1 MSPSPIAHSAM
12 GYLLGRVFVKNK
24 PLMVINREIRNPW
37 VILAA
42 LFFSLLPDI
51 DAIPGILLNDF
62 GRYHNQWTHSLAVGL
77 GVSLLVG
84 FVAYWRRRSFGF
96 WFLLASLSYT
106 FHIIMD
112 YFTMGDRGL
121 MLFWP
126 FTSERFLS
134 PIPLFWG
141 VRWSE
146 GLWSPLHLITIAT
159 ELLFVALVMLVISII
174 ERKNRRSGQ
183 VMPDYD
189 RK

>member
-12 GYLLGRVFVKNK
+12 GYLLGRVLGKNK
-24 PLMVINREIRNPW
+24 PQTASKQEFIKPV

-62 GRYHNQWTHSLAVGL
+62 GRYHNQWTHSLVVGL
-77 GVSLLVG
+77 MVGLLVG
-84 FVAYWRRRSFGF
+84 FIAYWRMMASFYF

-112 YFTMGDRGL
+112 FFTMGERGL

-159 ELLFVALVMLVISII
+159 ELLFVALVVLVSSFID
-174 ERKNRRSGQ
+174 RKNRPSQ
-183 VMPDYD
+183 KVMPD
-189 RK
+189 